1 MRKPLR
7 RMMRGVIGM
16 KGYFFILIGMML
28 FMWSC
33 AVVEGGGEVG
43 ERSYVY
49 VAGGPEGLFI
59 IDVTDPEN
67 PELAGHFDTDGLA
80 KGVYVSGDYTYV
92 ADWLNGFVI
101 VDVSD
106 TENPQLVCDMIWMT
120 FCSIFGM

>member
-1 MRKPLR
+1 MEEMRKPLR

-59 IDVTDPEN
+59 IDATDPGN
-67 PELAGHFDTDGLA
+67 PELAMVEG
-80 KGVYVSGDYTYV
+80 
-92 ADWLNGFVI
+92 
-101 VDVSD
+101 
-106 TENPQLVCDMIWMT
+106 
-120 FCSIFGM
+120 IFGKG